1 MSNRLML
8 KLARF
13 PSSSLLVGDTYSEV
27 LFMALIQTVLSF
39 LVALLILVSIHEFG
53 HFYVARRCGV
63 KVLRFSIGFG
73 RVLWSWRDR
82 QGTEY
87 TLAALPLGGYVKMLD
102 EREAVVA
109 PEDREL
115 AFNNKSV
122 WQRIAIVAA
131 GPLANFLLAILLFWG
146 LLLQGQR
153 DLVPIIGTVV
163 SGSIAAQAGLE
174 KGQEI
179 ISVDGELTPT
189 WQALNR
195 ALLNRLGETG
205 KISFAVA
212 YPDSSFQYKS
222 EAQLVDWLRDVT
234 DPDPVAGL
242 GLTLHLP
249 SIPPVVGEIIPQ
261 GAADKSGLKV
271 GDRIVRAD
279 NLSIRDWQAWVEF
292 VRKRPG
298 TAIQVSV
305 EREGELVDI
314 LLTPESIEEDGQRFG
329 RIGAGVK
336 AYSLPENMIRSY
348 DYSIAGAFVA
358 GVDKTWET
366 SKFVLLSVKKLI
378 LGEISTKNLSGPI
391 TIAKVAGSSAEG
403 GLRSFIGFVAL
414 LSVFLAVFNLL
425 PIPVLDGGHL
435 FYYLIE
441 VIKGKPVSDKVQML
455 GYQVGL
461 FLVISLSV
469 LALYNDIMRL

>member
-1 MSNRLML
+1 
-8 KLARF
+8 
-13 PSSSLLVGDTYSEV
+13 
-27 LFMALIQTVLSF
+27 MALIQTILSF

-63 KVLRFSIGFG
+63 KVHRFSIGFG
-73 RVLWSWRDR
+73 KVLWSWRDK

-87 TLAALPLGGYVKMLD
+87 ALAVLPLGGYVKMLD
-102 EREAVVA
+102 EREGDVA
-109 PEDREL
+109 PEDRHM
-115 AFNNKSV
+115 AFNNKTV

-153 DLVPIIGTVV
+153 DLIPVIDTVAP
-163 SGSIAAQAGLE
+163 GSIAAQAGLE

-179 ISVDGELTPT
+179 VAVDGKLTPT
-189 WQALNR
+189 WQALNK

-205 KISFAVA
+205 KISFRVA
-212 YPDSSFQYKS
+212 YPDSSLTYES
-222 EAQLVDWLRDVT
+222 EAQLVEWLRESA
-234 DPDPVAGL
+234 DPNPIEGLGIALFLPRIPPIVGEVIVASPAEKAGL
-242 GLTLHLP
+242 KTGDKILQVDDLP
-249 SIPPVVGEIIPQ
+249 I
-261 GAADKSGLKV
+261 
-271 GDRIVRAD
+271 
-279 NLSIRDWQAWVEF
+279 NDWQSWVEY
-292 VRKRPG
+292 VRERP
-298 TAIQVSV
+298 AKPLQVSL
-305 EREGELVDI
+305 ERDSETSQITLIPELVE
-314 LLTPESIEEDGQRFG
+314 ESGKSFG
-329 RIGAGVK
+329 RVGVGVQ
-336 AYSLPENMIRSY
+336 AYTIPEDLIRSY
-348 DYSIAGAFVA
+348 NYSVVGAFVA
-358 GVDKTWET
+358 GVNKTWET
-366 SKFVLLSVKKLI
+366 SGFVLLSVKKLI

-441 VIKGKPVSDKVQML
+441 VIRRKPVSDKVQML

>member
-1 MSNRLML
+1 
-8 KLARF
+8 
-13 PSSSLLVGDTYSEV
+13 
-27 LFMALIQTVLSF
+27 MALIQTVVSF

-53 HFYVARRCGV
+53 HFYVARRCGF
-63 KVLRFSIGFG
+63 KVHRFSIGFG
-73 RVLWSWRDR
+73 KVLWSWRDK

-87 TLAALPLGGYVKMLD
+87 ALAALPLGGYVKMLD
-102 EREAVVA
+102 EREGDVA
-109 PEDREL
+109 PEERHL
-115 AFNNKSV
+115 AFNNKTV

-153 DLVPIIGTVV
+153 DLIPLIDSVAP
-163 SGSIAAQAGLE
+163 GSIAAQAGLE

-179 ISVDGELTPT
+179 VAIDGQPTPT
-189 WQALNR
+189 WQALNK

-205 KISFAVA
+205 KISFRVS
-212 YPDSSFQYKS
+212 YPDSSFNYES
-222 EAQLVDWLRDVT
+222 EAQLVDWLREAA
-234 DPDPVAGL
+234 DPNPIAGL
-242 GLTLHLP
+242 GITLFFP
-249 SIPPVVGEIIPQ
+249 KAPPIVGEVVASSP
-261 GAADKSGLKV
+261 AEKAGLKQ
-271 GDRIVRAD
+271 GDKILQVDDLAVT
-279 NLSIRDWQAWVEF
+279 DWQAWAEY

-298 TAIQVSV
+298 KAVDVSLERDAQVKTITLIP
-305 EREGELVDI
+305 ELV
-314 LLTPESIEEDGQRFG
+314 EEKGERFG
-329 RIGAGVK
+329 RVGVGVQ
-336 AYSLPENMIRSY
+336 AYTLPESMIRSY
-348 DYSIAGAFVA
+348 EYSVVGAFVA
-358 GVDKTWET
+358 GVNKTWET
-366 SKFVLLSVKKLI
+366 SGFVLLSVKKLI

-441 VIKGKPVSDKVQML
+441 VIKRKPVSDKVQML

>member
-1 MSNRLML
+1 MS
-8 KLARF
+8 
-13 PSSSLLVGDTYSEV
+13 
-27 LFMALIQTVLSF
+27 LIQTIVSF

-73 RVLWSWRDR
+73 KVLWSWRDR

-87 TLAALPLGGYVKMLD
+87 ALAALPLGGYVKMLD
-102 EREAVVA
+102 ERESPVA
-109 PEDREL
+109 PEERNL
-115 AFNNKSV
+115 AFNNKTV

-131 GPLANFLLAILLFWG
+131 GPIANFLLAILLFWF

-153 DLVPIIGTVV
+153 DLIPIIDSVEP
-163 SGSIAAQAGLE
+163 GSIAAQAGLE
-174 KGQEI
+174 AGQEI
-179 ISVDGELTPT
+179 QAVDNIATPT

-195 ALLNRLGETG
+195 ALLNRLGESG
-205 KISFAVA
+205 AIHFRVA
-212 YPDSSFQYKS
+212 YPDSHFTYES
-222 EAQLVDWLRDVT
+222 EGRLAAWLKDSS

-242 GLTLHLP
+242 GITLYLP
-249 SIPPVVGEIIPQ
+249 KIPPVIGEVVTGGVAETAGFLNGDKIIS
-261 GAADKSGLKV
+261 ADGTEI
-271 GDRIVRAD
+271 D
-279 NLSIRDWQAWVEF
+279 DWQLWVKY
-292 VRKRPG
+292 VQQRPG
-298 TAIQVSV
+298 KNIAVLIERDSEEIALNLVPEAVDEAGKTIGRVGLGV
-305 EREGELVDI
+305 EAYTI
-314 LLTPESIEEDGQRFG
+314 PES
-329 RIGAGVK
+329 
-336 AYSLPENMIRSY
+336 MIRSY
-348 DYSIAGAFVA
+348 EYSVPGAFVA
-358 GVDKTWET
+358 GVNKTWET
-366 SKFVLLSVKKLI
+366 SGFVLLSIKKLI

-391 TIAKVAGSSAEG
+391 TIAKVAGSSAES

-435 FYYLIE
+435 FYYFIE
-441 VIKGKPVSDKVQML
+441 VIKGKPVSDRLQML

>member
-1 MSNRLML
+1 M
-8 KLARF
+8 
-13 PSSSLLVGDTYSEV
+13 E
-27 LFMALIQTVLSF
+27 LIQTIVSF

-73 RVLWSWRDR
+73 KVLWSWRDK

-87 TLAALPLGGYVKMLD
+87 ALAALPLGGYVKMLD
-102 EREAVVA
+102 QREGDVA
-109 PEDREL
+109 PEERHL
-115 AFNNKSV
+115 AFNNKTV

-146 LLLQGQR
+146 LLLQGR
-153 DLVPIIGTVV
+153 TDFIPIIDSVEP
-163 SGSIAAQAGLE
+163 GSIAAHAGLE
-174 KGQEI
+174 AGQEI
-179 ISVDGELTPT
+179 VEIDGEPTPT
-189 WQALNR
+189 WSALNR
-195 ALLNRLGETG
+195 VLLNRLGESG
-205 KISFAVA
+205 KISFKVA
-212 YPDSSFQYKS
+212 YPDSHFNYES
-222 EAQLVDWLRDVT
+222 EAQLVDWLRESDN
-234 DPDPVAGL
+234 PDPVAGL
-242 GLTLHLP
+242 GITLFFP
-249 SIPPVVGEIIPQ
+249 PIPPIVGEIEKASPAEQ
-261 GAADKSGLKV
+261 AGLKV
-271 GDRIVRAD
+271 DDKILQVD
-279 NLSIRDWQAWVEF
+279 ELVISDWQGWVEY
-292 VRKRPG
+292 VRQHPG
-298 TAIQVSV
+298 ESLQVSI
-305 EREGELVDI
+305 ERDARNIQLTLIPEL
-314 LLTPESIEEDGQRFG
+314 IEKGSQRFG
-329 RIGAGVK
+329 RVGVGAK
-336 AYSLPENMIRSY
+336 AYDFPANIMRFY
-348 DYSIAGAFVA
+348 NYSIAGAFVA
-358 GVDKTWET
+358 GVNKTWET
-366 SKFVLLSVKKLI
+366 SGFVLLSVKKLI

-441 VIKGKPVSDKVQML
+441 VIKRKPVSDKVQML

>member
-1 MSNRLML
+1 M
-8 KLARF
+8 
-13 PSSSLLVGDTYSEV
+13 E
-27 LFMALIQTVLSF
+27 LIQTIVSF
-39 LVALLILVSIHEFG
+39 LVALLILVLIHEFG

-63 KVLRFSIGFG
+63 KVHRFSIGFG
-73 RVLWSWRDR
+73 KVLCSWRDK

-87 TLAALPLGGYVKMLD
+87 ALAALPLGGYVKMLD
-102 EREAVVA
+102 EREGEVA
-109 PEDREL
+109 PEERHL
-115 AFNNKSV
+115 AFNKKTV

-153 DLVPIIGTVV
+153 DLIPVIDSIAP
-163 SGSIAAQAGLE
+163 GSIAAQAGLE

-179 ISVDGELTPT
+179 VAIDGQPTPT
-189 WQALNR
+189 WQALNK
-195 ALLNRLGETG
+195 ALLNRLGESG
-205 KISFAVA
+205 KISFRVA
-212 YPDSSFQYKS
+212 YPDSRLHYES
-222 EAQLVDWLRDVT
+222 EAQLVDWLRESA

-242 GLTLHLP
+242 GITLFLP
-249 SIPPVVGEIIPQ
+249 RIPPIIGEVV
-261 GAADKSGLKV
+261 AASPAEKAGLKT
-271 GDRIVRAD
+271 GDKILQVND
-279 NLSIRDWQAWVEF
+279 FVISDWQSWVEY
-292 VRKRPG
+292 VRKQPG
-298 TAIQVSV
+298 NALTVSL
-305 EREGELVDI
+305 ERETQVMQI
-314 LLTPESIEEDGQRFG
+314 TLTPELVEERGERLG
-329 RIGAGVK
+329 RVGVGVK
-336 AYSLPENMIRSY
+336 AYTLPEDMIRSY
-348 DYSIAGAFVA
+348 EYSVVGAFVA
-358 GVDKTWET
+358 GVNKTWET
-366 SKFVLLSVKKLI
+366 SGFVLLSVKKLI

-441 VIKGKPVSDKVQML
+441 VIKRKPVSDKVQML

>member
-1 MSNRLML
+1 
-8 KLARF
+8 
-13 PSSSLLVGDTYSEV
+13 
-27 LFMALIQTVLSF
+27 MALIQTILSF

-63 KVLRFSIGFG
+63 KVHRFSIGFG
-73 RVLWSWRDR
+73 KVLWSWRDR

-87 TLAALPLGGYVKMLD
+87 ALAALPLGGYVKMLD
-102 EREAVVA
+102 EREGDVA
-109 PEDREL
+109 PEERHM
-115 AFNNKSV
+115 AFNNKTV

-131 GPLANFLLAILLFWG
+131 GPLANFLLAILLFWV

-153 DLVPIIGTVV
+153 DLIPVIDTVAP
-163 SGSIAAQAGLE
+163 GSIAAQAGLE

-179 ISVDGELTPT
+179 VAIDGTPTPT
-189 WQALNR
+189 WQALNK

-205 KISFAVA
+205 KISFEVA
-212 YPDSSFQYKS
+212 YPDSSLTYKS
-222 EAQLVDWLRDVT
+222 EAQLVEWLRESDNPNPIEGLGIALFLPKIPPIVGEVIVAS
-234 DPDPVAGL
+234 PAERAGL
-242 GLTLHLP
+242 KTGDKILQVDDLPINDWQSWVEYVREHPGKPLQVSLERDNQLSQVTLIPELVEEGGQRLGRVGVGVEAY
-249 SIPPVVGEIIPQ
+249 SIP
-261 GAADKSGLKV
+261 
-271 GDRIVRAD
+271 
-279 NLSIRDWQAWVEF
+279 
-292 VRKRPG
+292 
-298 TAIQVSV
+298 
-305 EREGELVDI
+305 
-314 LLTPESIEEDGQRFG
+314 ED
-329 RIGAGVK
+329 
-336 AYSLPENMIRSY
+336 MIRSY

-358 GVDKTWET
+358 GVNKTWET
-366 SKFVLLSVKKLI
+366 SGFVLLSVKKLI

-441 VIKGKPVSDKVQML
+441 VIKRKPVSDKVQML

>member
-1 MSNRLML
+1 
-8 KLARF
+8 
-13 PSSSLLVGDTYSEV
+13 VE
-27 LFMALIQTVLSF
+27 LIQTIVSF

-63 KVLRFSIGFG
+63 KVHRFSIGFG
-73 RVLWSWRDR
+73 KVLFSWRDKF
-82 QGTEY
+82 GTEY
-87 TLAALPLGGYVKMLD
+87 ALAALPLGGYVKMLD
-102 EREAVVA
+102 EREGNVA
-109 PEDREL
+109 PEERHM
-115 AFNNKSV
+115 AFNNKTV

-131 GPLANFLLAILLFWG
+131 GPLANFLLAILLFWV

-153 DLVPIIGTVV
+153 DLIPVIDSVEP
-163 SGSIAAQAGLE
+163 GSIAAQAGLE
-174 KGQEI
+174 SGQEI
-179 ISVDGELTPT
+179 IAIDGEPTPT
-189 WQALNR
+189 WQALNK

-205 KISFAVA
+205 QISFKVA
-212 YPDSSFQYKS
+212 YADSHFNYES
-222 EAQLVDWLRDVT
+222 EAQLVDWLREAA

-242 GLTLHLP
+242 GITLFLP
-249 SIPPVVGEIIPQ
+249 KIPPIVGEVVIASP
-261 GAADKSGLKV
+261 AEKAGLKV
-271 GDRIVRAD
+271 GDKILHVDDIAID
-279 NLSIRDWQAWVEF
+279 DWQSWVDY
-292 VRKRPG
+292 VRKHPG
-298 TAIQVSV
+298 KPLQVNLERDAQVLEITLIPESV
-305 EREGELVDI
+305 EDN
-314 LLTPESIEEDGQRFG
+314 GQRLG
-329 RIGAGVK
+329 RVGVGVK
-336 AYSLPENMIRSY
+336 AYTLPEDMIRSY

-358 GVDKTWET
+358 SVNKTWET
-366 SKFVLLSVKKLI
+366 SGFVLLSVKKLI

-441 VIKGKPVSDKVQML
+441 VIKRKPVSDRVQML

>member
-1 MSNRLML
+1 M
-8 KLARF
+8 
-13 PSSSLLVGDTYSEV
+13 E
-27 LFMALIQTVLSF
+27 LIQTIVSF

-63 KVLRFSIGFG
+63 KVHRFSIGFG
-73 RVLWSWRDR
+73 TVLWSWRDK

-87 TLAALPLGGYVKMLD
+87 ALAALPLGGYVKMLD
-102 EREAVVA
+102 EREGEVA
-109 PEDREL
+109 PEERHM
-115 AFNNKSV
+115 AFNNKTV

-153 DLVPIIGTVV
+153 DLIPVIDSIAP
-163 SGSIAAQAGLE
+163 GSIAAQAGLE

-179 ISVDGELTPT
+179 VAIDGQPTPT

-195 ALLNRLGETG
+195 ALLNRLGESG
-205 KISFAVA
+205 KISFKVS
-212 YPDSSFQYKS
+212 YPDSSFNYES
-222 EAQLVDWLRDVT
+222 EAQLVDWLRDSA
-234 DPDPVAGL
+234 DPDPVAGI
-242 GLTLHLP
+242 GITLFLP
-249 SIPPVVGEIIPQ
+249 KIPPVIGEVVVSSP
-261 GAADKSGLKV
+261 AEKAGLKT
-271 GDRIVRAD
+271 GDKILQVD
-279 NLSIRDWQAWVEF
+279 ELTITDWQSWVEY
-292 VRKRPG
+292 VRQRPG
-298 TAIQVSV
+298 NALQVSL
-305 EREGELVDI
+305 ERDTQVLQITLVPELV
-314 LLTPESIEEDGQRFG
+314 EEQGQRLG
-329 RIGAGVK
+329 RVGVGVK
-336 AYSLPENMIRSY
+336 AYTLPEDMIRSY
-348 DYSIAGAFVA
+348 EYSVVGAFVA
-358 GVDKTWET
+358 GVNKTWET
-366 SKFVLLSVKKLI
+366 SGFVLLSVKKLI

-441 VIKGKPVSDKVQML
+441 VIKRKPVSDKVQML